1 MAMDRIVI
9 ARIDLGR
16 FHAIDFESDMICPF
30 SAMIA
35 LLLTR
40 NSLCEE
46 ETLCKTVSGVFVEF
60 NCLSKLP
67 IDVHTP
73 KQQMCLSFAALGSV
87 NLQTQ

>member
-9 ARIDLGR
+9 AGIDLGR
-16 FHAIDFESDMICPF
+16 FHSIDFESDMICPF
-30 SAMIA
+30 SAMTA

-40 NSLCEE
+40 NSLCGEKP
-46 ETLCKTVSGVFVEF
+46 LCNAVTGDFVEF

-73 KQQMCLSFAALGSV
+73 KQQMCLSFAAFGSV